1 MNLLEG
7 GNIFK
12 TADGQEITTRIK
24 RDDVGPTIAWLQ
36 KVLGEEIPLVGMEL
50 GSTGKKET
58 SGDLDIAIDQNLVNA
73 EQLTDILK
81 SYLAK
86 QGIPESEWMNVG
98 YKKQDGWI
106 KFTKNQ
112 VSFKTPIR
120 GDAANGFVQTD
131 LMLVPDV
138 TYAKYGFHHATDS
151 NFKSAHRNALLSSI
165 AKAVGYTI
173 NQRDGIY
180 KREDPDKT
188 IITKDW
194 NQIAKL
200 LLNPNARREDLHSV
214 ETIMNA
220 LANDPKRD
228 IKIKD
233 AAEYFAREG
242 LSLDMG
248 VSESYFLAKLR
259 DRIATPGIYGL
270 YESEILTEG
279 ARIEHLEDLIF
290 QGAPGIQRVIK
301 FLTDSHKMGAH
312 TTIKWDGRPAIIFGR
327 NEAGEFVLTDKAG
340 FTATKYDG
348 MVTKPGD
355 YAAMFANRKG
365 DDYAGLIK
373 VYKTIFP
380 LLERAVP
387 ESFRGYIQGDLLYV
401 GRPTKRN
408 NAYSFTPNTVTYNVD
423 ANSDIGRVVGK
434 SEMGVAIHSYIDA
447 PGGKTVPLKHAPDA
461 LQHSPGVV
469 MLDPEFDAAP
479 DMRLSQ
485 AEEHLVMNLE
495 TVAPAAARFMDPSAY
510 RALKLSNLP
519 ELIKQ
524 YVNMRVRAGHYDNFE
539 QGFLEWID
547 TSNQSQPKIQRIK
560 EYVTNDEEGFAALVN
575 AFLIASAV
583 KTQIVK
589 NLDRQTGPVTAHI
602 AGEPGHEGYVTDSGD
617 GAIKLV
623 DRMRFSSANFAKN
636 NPDLK

>member
-1 MNLLEG
+1 MNLFEG
-7 GNIFK
+7 GNVFK
-12 TADGQEITTRIK
+12 TADKQPATIRIN
-24 RDDVGPTIAWLQ
+24 RDDVRPTIAWLE
-36 KVLGEEIPLVGMEL
+36 KVTGLQLLGMEL
-50 GSTGKKET
+50 GTTGKKAT
-58 SGDLDIAIDQNLVNA
+58 SGDLDIAVDQNTTSKDDLVK
-73 EQLTDILK
+73 ILLGYVQK
-81 SYLAK
+81 YYPDEDPK
-86 QGIPESEWMNVG
+86 Q
-98 YKKQDGWI
+98 WI
-106 KFTKNQ
+106 KKSGIN
-112 VSFKTPIR
+112 VHFKTPIR
-120 GDAANGFVQTD
+120 GDANKGFVQTD
-131 LMLVPDV
+131 FMFVPDV
-138 TYAKYGFHHATDS
+138 TYAKYALHSAQDS
-151 NFKSAHRNALLSSI
+151 NFKGMHRNILLNSI
-165 AKAVGYTI
+165 GKAIGYKV
-173 NQRDGIY
+173 NQTQGLMD
-180 KREDPDKT
+180 RET
-188 IITKDW
+188 NELVSNDW
-194 NQIAKL
+194 DQIAKL

-279 ARIEHLEDLIF
+279 ARIDHLEDLVF
-290 QGAPGIQRVIK
+290 QGAPGIQRAIK

-327 NEAGEFVLTDKAG
+327 NDKGEFVLTDKGG
-340 FTATKYDG
+340 FNAKSYDG
-348 MVTKPGD
+348 MVTKPGG
-355 YAAMFANRKG
+355 YAEMFANRSG
-365 DDYAGLIK
+365 DYSGLIK
-373 VYKTIFP
+373 MYKTIFP

-387 ESFRGYIQGDLLYV
+387 ESFRGYIQGDLMYV
-401 GRPTKRN
+401 GRPKKKN
-408 NAYSFTPNTVTYNVD
+408 DAYSFTPNTVTYEVD
-423 ANSDIGRVVGK
+423 ANSDIGRIVGK
-434 SEMGVAIHSYIDA
+434 SDMGVAIHSYIDA
-447 PGGKTVPLKHAPDA
+447 PGGKTVPLKHAPQE

-469 MLDPEFDAAP
+469 MLDPEFDSAP

-495 TVAPAAARFMDPSAY
+495 KVAPAAARFMDPSAY
-510 RALKLSNLP
+510 RPLKLSNLP

-524 YVNMRVRAGHYDNFE
+524 YVNMRVRSGHYDNFE

-560 EYVTNDEEGFAALVN
+560 EYVTNDEEGFTALVN

-589 NLDRQTGPVTAHI
+589 NLDHQTGPVTAHI
-602 AGEPGHEGYVTDSGD
+602 AGEPGHEGYVTDAGD

-636 NPDLK
+636 NPDKA

>member
-1 MNLLEG
+1 MNLTEG
-7 GNIFK
+7 GNVFK
-12 TADGQEITTRIK
+12 TADKQPATIRIN
-24 RDDVGPTIAWLQ
+24 RDDVQPTIAWLEQ
-36 KVLGEEIPLVGMEL
+36 VTGLDLLGMEL
-50 GSTGKKET
+50 GTTGKKQT
-58 SGDLDIAIDQNLVNA
+58 SGDLDIAVDQNTTSKDDLVK
-73 EQLTDILK
+73 ILLGYVQK
-81 SYLAK
+81 YYPDEDPK
-86 QGIPESEWMNVG
+86 Q
-98 YKKQDGWI
+98 WI
-106 KFTKNQ
+106 KKSGIN
-112 VSFKTPIR
+112 VHFKTPIR
-120 GDAANGFVQTD
+120 GDANKGFVQTD
-131 LMLVPDV
+131 FMFVPDV
-138 TYAKYGFHHATDS
+138 AYAKYALHSAQDS
-151 NFKSAHRNALLSSI
+151 NFKGMHRNILLNSI
-165 AKAVGYTI
+165 GKAIGYKV
-173 NQRDGIY
+173 NQTQGLMD
-180 KREDPDKT
+180 RET
-188 IITKDW
+188 NELVSNDW
-194 NQIAKL
+194 DQIAKL

-233 AAEYFAREG
+233 AAETFAREG

-301 FLTDSHKMGAH
+301 FLADSHKMGAH

-340 FTATKYDG
+340 FTAKSYDG
-348 MVTKPGD
+348 MVTKPSGYAEMFGNRTGD
-355 YAAMFANRKG
+355 YS
-365 DDYAGLIK
+365 GLIK
-373 VYKTIFP
+373 MYKTIFP

-387 ESFRGYIQGDLLYV
+387 DNFRGYIQGDLLYV
-401 GRPTKRN
+401 GRPAKRN
-408 NAYSFTPNTVTYNVD
+408 NVYSFTPNTVTYNVD

-469 MLDPEFDAAP
+469 MLDPEFDSTP

-524 YVNMRVRAGHYDNFE
+524 YVNMRVRSGHYDNFE
-539 QGFLEWID
+539 AGFLEWID
-547 TSNQSQPKIQRIK
+547 TSNQSQAKIQRIK

-602 AGEPGHEGYVTDSGD
+602 AGEPGHEGYVTDAGD

-636 NPDLK
+636 NPDKA